1 MPTPKTFLFMVGT
14 RRSSGSAVM
23 SITSLH
29 LDGLQQQQQ
38 Q

>member
-1 MPTPKTFLFMVGT
+1 MVGT
-14 RRSSGSAVM
+14 RRSSGSVVT

>member
-1 MPTPKTFLFMVGT
+1 MVGT
-14 RRSSGSAVM
+14 RRSSGSVVM

>member
-1 MPTPKTFLFMVGT
+1 MVGS
-14 RRSSGSAVM
+14 RRSSGSVVM

>member
-1 MPTPKTFLFMVGT
+1 MVST
-14 RRSSGSAVM
+14 QRSSGSVVT